1 MTSLKKN
8 KKWAT
13 GAVVIAIV
21 GYTTFTIIPNMF
33 IKKGFDAA
41 EAKKMQIIAH
51 RGGAGIGLENT
62 LSCIEKGIAAGADM
76 IEVDIHLTKD
86 GHLLVCHDQTV
97 DRTTNGEGKIREMT
111 LEEIRKL
118 QVVDENGN
126 ATNEHLPTFEEVLS
140 IVNGRA
146 KLLVEIKRTKDI
158 YQGIEQKLIDEIEEH
173 QASSWI
179 VIQSFNDSVLENL
192 HAIKPEQRL
201 EKLIICK
208 FPGLPLIFDGT
219 LTKFSFK
226 KYHYVSSINIFY
238 QAASPSLIKEIHKQ
252 GKEVKIW
259 TLNGPKDT
267 PRLQVEGIIT
277 DRPDLW
283 E

>member
-1 MTSLKKN
+1 MKPRIN
-8 KKWAT
+8 KKWIT
-13 GAVVIAIV
+13 AIV
-21 GYTTFTIIPNMF
+21 ILIIAGYATLTVIPNMF
-33 IKKGFDAA
+33 VKKGISSEKA
-41 EAKKMQIIAH
+41 EKMQIVAH

-111 LEEIRKL
+111 LDQLRSLHI
-118 QVVDENGN
+118 VDENGN
-126 ATNEHLPTFEEVLS
+126 ITEEHLPTLGEVFRL
-140 IVNGRA
+140 VNGRV

-158 YQGIEQKLIDEIEEH
+158 YQGIEQKLMDEIEEY
-173 QASSWI
+173 QAASW
-179 VIQSFNDSVLENL
+179 VVVQSFNDSVLENI
-192 HAIKPEQRL
+192 HAINPQQRL
-201 EKLIICK
+201 EKLIVCK

-219 LTKFSFK
+219 FVKFSFE
-226 KYHYVSSINIFY
+226 KYHYISSFNIY
-238 QAASPSLIKEIHKQ
+238 HGAASTAFIRDIHKQ

-259 TLNGPKDT
+259 TLDAPEDT
-267 PRLQVEGIIT
+267 PDLPVEGIIT

-283 E
+283 